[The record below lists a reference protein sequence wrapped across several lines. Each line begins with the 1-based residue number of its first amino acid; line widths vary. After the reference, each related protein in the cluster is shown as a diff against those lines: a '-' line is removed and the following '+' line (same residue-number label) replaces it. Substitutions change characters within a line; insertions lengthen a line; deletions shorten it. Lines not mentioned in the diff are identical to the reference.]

1 MRQRIPKL
9 CRHKAMDKAYVRDPR
24 LSGKQVY
31 LGDWGSKETAK
42 GYARWVTEFTRET
55 GIGPAKLT
63 GTPKSLAAVLL
74 AWLKE
79 QDLRLRRADGSHTGE
94 YNVCS
99 RAADVARECGIA
111 GVRLSELTREHLIQM
126 RDFCVNKGLSR
137 KTVTEYLARILRC
150 LAFAEARDWIDTSL
164 FLRLSR
170 YERLKAGTAP
180 ENREMTP
187 IPEFDL
193 KKIFIKL
200 PERWQPIFTFHL
212 FTGCRSENAL
222 TIHGSEI
229 DRSQKT
235 WVYRPVQH
243 KGRHRGH
250 KLEILI
256 GPKARKA
263 IKPFLDLEPEGLLFP
278 AKDGGE
284 IRHYL
289 YRQAFERA
297 CKAARIAAYVP
308 RQIRHTAASFLVN
321 KGVEE
326 QVIGAILGHRP
337 GTITQRYAK
346 VSDAVRSKVVE
357 KYG

>member
-1 MRQRIPKL
+1 MN
-9 CRHKAMDKAYVRDPR
+9 KAYVRDPR

-31 LGDWGSKETAK
+31 LGEWGSKESAK
-42 GYARWVTEFTRET
+42 AYAKWVTDFTRDT

-63 GTPKSLAAVLL
+63 GVPKSLSAVLL

-99 RAADVARECGIA
+99 RAADVAVECGIA
-111 GVRLSELTREHLIQM
+111 TIRLNDLTRDHLIQM
-126 RDFCVNKGLSR
+126 RDYCVGKCLSR
-137 KTVTEYLARILRC
+137 KTVNEYLARILRA
-150 LAFAEARDWIDTSL
+150 LAFAEQREWIDTSH
-164 FLRLSR
+164 FIRLSR
-170 YERLKAGTAP
+170 YERLKAGVAP

-193 KKIFIKL
+193 KKLYIKL

-222 TIHGSEI
+222 AIRAGEI
-229 DRSQKT
+229 DRSEKT

-256 GPKARKA
+256 GPRARKA
-263 IKPFLDLEPEGLLFP
+263 IRPFLDEIQEGLLFP
-278 AKDGGE
+278 SKDGGE

-297 CKAARIAAYVP
+297 CLAARIPPYVP

-326 QVIGAILGHRP
+326 QVISSILGHRP

-346 VSDAVRSKVVE
+346 VSDSVRSKVVE